1 MKKYLD
7 EEEAEI
13 LQLHKNQ
20 RLVVSKA
27 RNEEITKAA
36 KSAKNA
42 IKTNAALNIK
52 LSDNDLNN
60 LK

>member
-13 LQLHKNQ
+13 LQLHKSQ
-20 RLVVSKA
+20 KLIVSEE
-27 RNEEITKAA
+27 RNEEIVKAT

-42 IKTNAALNIK
+42 
-52 LSDNDLNN
+52 
-60 LK
+60 LKKMAF